1 MKTNYEKNGKR
12 RSTYY
17 QCNWRSKQTKK
28 WKFLITHMLS
38 STESEVLTSSKIER
52 PSAEIR
58 SLSNWKFSI
67 THILSSTESEVS
79 ASSNIER
86 PSTET
91 KNLSNCSLFL
101 DESEISKLGLTFTP
115 ILFLTQKRLIKI
127 YPVSLKTSEYYTNSE
142 MNLTNQFII
151 C

>member
-1 MKTNYEKNGKR
+1 
-12 RSTYY
+12 
-17 QCNWRSKQTKK
+17 
-28 WKFLITHMLS
+28 MLS
-38 STESEVLTSSKIER
+38 SIESEVLTSSKIER

-58 SLSNWKFSI
+58 SLSN
-67 THILSSTESEVS
+67 
-79 ASSNIER
+79 
-86 PSTET
+86 
-91 KNLSNCSLFL
+91 CSLFL
-101 DESEISKLGLTFTP
+101 DESEISKLGLTFNP